1 MKVAFLTSFNIDLL
15 KRNCQ
20 KYVIDNNINVELWWH
35 NYAQY
40 EQSIYD
46 ESSSLYNFKPDI
58 VIIHLEVESLLGDY
72 FYDLLS
78 LSGSEREK
86 LVADIKSKLR
96 SIINKILENFSSC
109 KIILENFISRERSNL
124 GLLDQNI
131 SFGISQIT
139 LELNQFLIELKSANY
154 ERIFI
159 NSYDALVSGI
169 GKENW
174 FDMRMQHLAK
184 QPINYNKF
192 DLLVNHYFLI
202 IESFLYPRK
211 KCIITDLDNTLWGG
225 IIGQDGIDNI
235 KLGGSGI
242 GESFVQFQ
250 KLLLNFYRQGIFL
263 AICSKNNYDDV
274 LEVLEKHP
282 DMVLRKEYFSS
293 IKINW
298 TDKAQNIFEIS
309 DELNIGLDSLI
320 FLDDNP
326 AECELIKQQ
335 IAEIT
340 TVLLTGDP
348 DNYIKQVKEIKGL
361 QTTLLTK
368 EDIQRNKMFAADMK
382 RKELKTHVTNMK
394 DFYKSLQMVA
404 LLEIDKQSN
413 VSRIAQLTQKTNQ
426 FNLTTRRYSIEDI
439 RRFISGKDYKVYS
452 LRLEDKFGDNGI
464 VLVAI
469 VKKDKKYWSIDTLL
483 MSCRVIG
490 RQAETALLSEIISD
504 AEKENIEEVIGEYI
518 PTKKNKPAENF
529 YLNHGFSK
537 KDETI
542 WVLKLPSIEY
552 EHQINIKREE

>member
-1 MKVAFLTSFNIDLL
+1 MKAAFLTSFNVDLL

-20 KYVIDNNINVELWWH
+20 KYINEKNINIELWWH
-35 NYAQY
+35 SYAQY

-46 ESSSLYNFKPDI
+46 TASSLYKFKPEI
-58 VIIHLEVESLLGDY
+58 VILHLEIESLLGDY

-78 LSGSEREK
+78 LSENEREK
-86 LVADIKSKLR
+86 LVADIKLKLK
-96 SIINKILENFSSC
+96 SIITRILENFDSC
-109 KIILENFISRERSNL
+109 KIIVENFISRERSNL

-131 SFGISQIT
+131 TYGISQIT
-139 LELNQFLIELKSANY
+139 LELNQFLNELKSIDY

-159 NSYDALVSGI
+159 NDYNSLVSNI

-192 DLLVNHYFLI
+192 DLLVHHYFII

-211 KCIITDLDNTLWGG
+211 KCIVTDLDNTLWGG

-274 LEVLEKHP
+274 LEVLDKHP
-282 DMVLRKEYFSS
+282 DMILRKEYFSS

-335 IAEIT
+335 IPEIIS
-340 TVLLTGDP
+340 VLLTGDP
-348 DNYIKQVKEIKGL
+348 DNYIKQVLEIKGL
-361 QTTLLTK
+361 QTTFLTN
-368 EDIQRNKMFAADMK
+368 EDFQRNKMFAADIQ
-382 RKELKTHVTNMK
+382 RKELRTHVTNMK
-394 DFYKSLQMVA
+394 DFYKSLQMSA
-404 LLEIDKQSN
+404 IIEINKPSN
-413 VSRIAQLTQKTNQ
+413 VSRVAQLTQKTNQ
-426 FNLTTRRYSIEDI
+426 FNLTTKRYSIEDI
-439 RRFISGKDYKVYS
+439 KSFISNKDYRVYS

-469 VKKDKKYWSIDTLL
+469 VKKDKMNWLINTLL

-490 RQAETALLSEIISD
+490 RQAETALLNEIIAD
-504 AEKENIEEVIGEYI
+504 AEKENIEEIIGEYI

-529 YLNHGFSK
+529 YLDHGFSK
-537 KDETI
+537 KDDNAWI
-542 WVLKLPSIEY
+542 LKLPFVAH